1 MDATTARR
9 IGNTALGLALILLAW
24 AICGKLGFVP
34 PMGSVRVMSLFAFAL
49 ALVARGFRRRAD
61 RAAAAAG
68 D

>member
-9 IGNTALGLALILLAW
+9 IGNTALAIAIVIILW
-24 AICGKLGFVP
+24 AICGKFGLVP
-34 PMGSVRVMSLFAFAL
+34 PLANVREMSLLAFAL

>member
-9 IGNTALGLALILLAW
+9 IGNAALVLALFILAW
-24 AICGKLGFVP
+24 AICGKLGWVP
-34 PMGSVRVMSLFAFAL
+34 PMANVRVMSMFGFVL
-49 ALVARGFRRRAD
+49 AMIARGFRRRAD